1 MAETQIIERTPTS
14 TTIRTGGGNGQRTV
28 LPSVIP
34 VLPIRN
40 IVVFP
45 GTVMPLNVGRAKS
58 KALLDEVMPGDKLI
72 GVVTQRNADVED
84 PRFEDLHHVGV
95 ACMILKLF
103 KLPDGNQSII
113 VHGLARFRLLEL
125 SQTDPFAT
133 GGIEV
138 LEDIVQPGPS
148 LDALVNSVR
157 QQANRVIE
165 LSPNT
170 PDEAAQ
176 VLNSITN
183 PSALADFLA
192 ANLPTERGDVAEKQ
206 MMLEELDVEKRLR
219 MIATKLAAQLD
230 VLELQNKIQSQVKE
244 NIDKSQRR
252 YYLQEQMKAIRKELG
267 ESEGGGGGEVDQLRQ
282 KLEAARLPENVMKEA
297 ERELSRLEAIPS
309 ASPEYGVIR
318 TWLQIVSELPW
329 SVTTTD
335 KIDLADARRVLDRDH
350 HDLDKV
356 KRRII
361 EYLAVLKLKRRQIA
375 AKLGPK
381 RPKVGEV
388 AVAEAERGPENA
400 EVGPNDQGRTAA
412 NPRESAEP
420 VDPNHLGNVGE
431 ENVGGAGAILCFLGP
446 PGVGKTSLGKSIA
459 EAMGRKFI
467 RVALGGVRDEADI
480 RGHRRT
486 YIGSMPGRIIAEL
499 RKAGTRNPVMMLDE
513 IDKLGADF
521 RGDPASALLEVLD
534 PAQNYTFTD
543 HYLDVPF
550 DLSQVL
556 FIATAN
562 TADTIPGPLRDR
574 MEVIEIPGY
583 TESDKLNIAKRYLV
597 PRQLEA
603 NGLEPRQVRFKD
615 EALRWIIEG
624 YTREAG
630 VRSLERSIGSV
641 ARAIAAEVVGR
652 ADDAAAAARGGNGKG
667 RGRGNGGGNPGG
679 GGSAAPTSAAPANVA
694 AMVAAREVENAQPGQ
709 GDEPAGGGPARKP
722 NEVRFTVDRDYVT
735 KVLGPRRFEP
745 ELAQRTSVP
754 GVATGLA
761 YTPVGGEILFI
772 EATRMAGKGS
782 IILTGQIGDV
792 MKESA
797 TAAFSLIRSR
807 AESLGIDPKQ
817 LAESDIHIHVPA
829 GAIPKDGPSA
839 GTAMFTALASLLLNR
854 PVRPDVAMT
863 GEITLRGLVLPIG
876 GLKEKTL
883 AAKRAGIKEVIVPKR
898 NEKDLPDIPDEVR
911 QTLKFHFVEN
921 VDQVMDVALGAP
933 KGGAGKATA
942 RADPGTATEAPA
954 KRRKRPGSP
963 DDRSRPKQRP
973 ENGRTRTG
981 KTATAAATRRR

>member
-1 MAETQIIERTPTS
+1 MAESQIIERTEAGTV
-14 TTIRTGGGNGQRTV
+14 IRTGGNGQRTMLPNV
-28 LPSVIP
+28 LPI
-34 VLPIRN
+34 LPIRN

-45 GTVMPLNVGRAKS
+45 GTVMPLNVGRPKS
-58 KALLDEVMPGDKLI
+58 KALLDEVMPGEKII
-72 GVVTQRNADVED
+72 GVCTQKNPEVED
-84 PRFEDLHHVGV
+84 PQYPDLYSVGV
-95 ACMILKLF
+95 ACVILKLF

-113 VHGLARFRLLEL
+113 VHGLARFRLMSLE
-125 SQTDPFAT
+125 QTEPFAA
-133 GGIEV
+133 GRIEV
-138 LEDIVQPGPS
+138 IEDTAVAGPS
-148 LDALVNSVR
+148 LDALVASVR

-170 PDEAAQ
+170 PDEAQQ

-192 ANLPTERGDVAEKQ
+192 ANLQAEAVDKQ
-206 MMLEELDVEKRLR
+206 LMLEELDVEKRLR
-219 MIATKLAAQLD
+219 MIAARLATQLD
-230 VLELQNKIQSQVKE
+230 VLELQSKIQSQVKE

-252 YYLQEQMKAIRKELG
+252 YYLQEQLKAIRKELG
-267 ESEGGGGGEVDQLRQ
+267 DSEAGGGSEIDLLRT
-282 KLEAARLPENVMKEA
+282 KLEAAKLPETVMKEA
-297 ERELSRLEAIPS
+297 TRELNRLDGIPS

-318 TWLQIVSELPW
+318 TYLQILSELPW
-329 SVTTTD
+329 ALETVD
-335 KIDLADARRVLDRDH
+335 KIDLKAARAVLDRDH

-361 EYLAVLKLKRRQIA
+361 EYLAVRKLK
-375 AKLGPK
+375 
-381 RPKVGEV
+381 
-388 AVAEAERGPENA
+388 PE
-400 EVGPNDQGRTAA
+400 
-412 NPRESAEP
+412 
-420 VDPNHLGNVGE
+420 
-431 ENVGGAGAILCFLGP
+431 GGGAILCFVGP

-459 EAMGRKFI
+459 EAMERKFI

-534 PAQNYTFTD
+534 PAQNHTFTD

-550 DLSQVL
+550 DLSKVL

-562 TADTIPGPLRDR
+562 TMDTVPGPLRDR

-583 TESDKLNIAKRYLV
+583 TESDKLNIARRYLV

-603 NGLEPRQVRFKD
+603 NGVSPKQAKFLD
-615 EALRWIIEG
+615 AALRWIIEG

-630 VRSLERSIGSV
+630 VRNLERNIGAV
-641 ARAIAAEVVGR
+641 CRTIAADIVAGNKDKVV
-652 ADDAAAAARGGNGKG
+652 
-667 RGRGNGGGNPGG
+667 
-679 GGSAAPTSAAPANVA
+679 
-694 AMVAAREVENAQPGQ
+694 
-709 GDEPAGGGPARKP
+709 
-722 NEVRFTVDRDYVT
+722 VDREMVS

-745 ELAQRTSVP
+745 ELASRTSVP

-772 EATRMAGKGS
+772 EATRFPGKGN
-782 IILTGQIGDV
+782 ITLTGQIGDV

-807 AESLGIDPKQ
+807 AESLGINAKL
-817 LAESDIHIHVPA
+817 LAESDIHIHIPA

-839 GTAMFTALASLLLNR
+839 GVAMFTALASLLMNR
-854 PVRPDVAMT
+854 PVRHDVAMT

-883 AAKRAGIKEVIVPKR
+883 AAKRAGIKQVIVPKR
-898 NEKDLPDIPDEVR
+898 NEKDLPDIPDEVKKS
-911 QTLKFHFVEN
+911 LKFNFVET
-921 VDQVMDVALGAP
+921 VDDVLAVALGAGKKAKAAP
-933 KGGAGKATA
+933 GA
-942 RADPGTATEAPA
+942 
-954 KRRKRPGSP
+954 
-963 DDRSRPKQRP
+963 
-973 ENGRTRTG
+973 N
-981 KTATAAATRRR
+981 

>member
-1 MAETQIIERTPTS
+1 MSESQIIERSPTG
-14 TTIRTGGGNGQRTV
+14 TIIRTGNNGQQLTIPSL
-28 LPSVIP
+28 LPI
-34 VLPIRN
+34 LPIRN

-45 GTVMPLNVGRAKS
+45 GTVMPLNVGRQKS
-58 KALLDEVMPGDKLI
+58 KNLLDEVMPGEKII
-72 GVVTQRNADVED
+72 GVVTQRNAETED
-84 PRFEDLHHVGV
+84 PQFDDLHTVGV

-113 VHGLARFRLLEL
+113 VHGLTRFRLNNLT
-125 SQTDPFAT
+125 QTEPFAM
-133 GGIEV
+133 GHVDV
-138 LEDIVQPGPS
+138 LEDMLEPGPGM
-148 LDALVNSVR
+148 DALIASVR

-176 VLNSITN
+176 VLASITQ

-192 ANLPTERGDVAEKQ
+192 ANLQAESPEKQ
-206 MMLEELDVEKRLR
+206 RMLEEMDVERRLR
-219 MIATKLAAQLD
+219 LIAARLATQLD
-230 VLELQNKIQSQVKE
+230 VLELQSKIQSQVKE

-252 YYLQEQMKAIRKELG
+252 YYLQEQLKAIRKELG
-267 ESEGGGGGEVDQLRQ
+267 DAEGGSGTGSEVDQLRA
-282 KLEAARLPENVMKEA
+282 KLDAAKLPLNVMKEA
-297 ERELSRLEAIPS
+297 TRELTRLDSIPS

-318 TWLQIVSELPW
+318 TWLQIVGELPW
-329 SVTTTD
+329 SVSTAD
-335 KIDLADARRVLDRDH
+335 KLDLTEARKILDRDH
-350 HDLDKV
+350 FDLDKV

-361 EYLAVLKLKRRQIA
+361 EYLAVMKLKRDQAVKASLAKKAEDAKAAPIPSAIA
-375 AKLGPK
+375 VSDTLP
-381 RPKVGEV
+381 
-388 AVAEAERGPENA
+388 PE
-400 EVGPNDQGRTAA
+400 EKTA
-412 NPRESAEP
+412 
-420 VDPNHLGNVGE
+420 DGNLGE
-431 ENVGGAGAILCFLGP
+431 ENISGAGAILCFVGP

-459 EAMGRKFI
+459 EAMGRNFI

-534 PAQNYTFTD
+534 PSQNHTFTD

-550 DLSQVL
+550 DLSKVL

-562 TADTIPGPLRDR
+562 SMDPVPGPLRDR

-583 TESDKLNIAKRYLV
+583 TQNDKLHIAKTYLV

-603 NGLEPRQVRFKD
+603 NGLNPKQAKFVDAALKD
-615 EALRWIIEG
+615 IIES

-630 VRSLERSIGSV
+630 VRNLERSIGSV
-641 ARAIAAEVVGR
+641 ARAIAAEIVTG
-652 ADDAAAAARGGNGKG
+652 
-667 RGRGNGGGNPGG
+667 
-679 GGSAAPTSAAPANVA
+679 TSEKVN
-694 AMVAAREVENAQPGQ
+694 
-709 GDEPAGGGPARKP
+709 
-722 NEVRFTVDRDYVT
+722 VDRAYVEKT
-735 KVLGPRRFEP
+735 LGPRRFEP
-745 ELAQRTSVP
+745 ELAQRTSIP
-754 GVATGLA
+754 GVATGMA

-772 EATRMAGKGS
+772 ESSRVPGRGNIT
-782 IILTGQIGDV
+782 LTGQIGDV

-797 TAAFSLIRSR
+797 TAAFTLIRSR
-807 AESLGIDPKQ
+807 AEQMGIDPKM

-839 GTAMFTALASLLLNR
+839 GTAMFTSLASLMLNR

-883 AAKRAGIKEVIVPKR
+883 AALRAGIHEVIVPKR
-898 NEKDLPDIPDEVR
+898 NEKDLPDLPQEVKDH
-911 QTLKFHFVEN
+911 LKFHFVSN
-921 VDQVMDVALGAP
+921 VDEVLKIAVDATVP
-933 KGGAGKATA
+933 KAANGKHKTTIAA
-942 RADPGTATEAPA
+942 KMA
-954 KRRKRPGSP
+954 KRKVAS
-963 DDRSRPKQRP
+963 K
-973 ENGRTRTG
+973 
-981 KTATAAATRRR
+981 

>member
-1 MAETQIIERTPTS
+1 MAQTQIIERQPEATV
-14 TTIRTGGGNGQRTV
+14 IKTGTNGQRITV
-28 LPSVIP
+28 PHGLAI
-34 VLPIRN
+34 LPIRN

-45 GTVMPLNVGRAKS
+45 GTVMPLNVGRPKS

-72 GVVTQRNADVED
+72 GVCTQKNPDVED
-84 PRFEDLHHVGV
+84 PEYNDLHTVGV
-95 ACMILKLF
+95 VCTILKLF

-113 VHGLARFRLLEL
+113 VHGLCRFRLLSLEK
-125 SQTDPFAT
+125 TDPFAV
-133 GGIEV
+133 GRIEV
-138 LEDIVQPGPS
+138 LEDSTAEAGPG
-148 LDALVNSVR
+148 LDALVASVR
-157 QQANRVIE
+157 QSANRVIE

-176 VLNSITN
+176 VLNSIAD

-192 ANLPTERGDVAEKQ
+192 ANLQADTADKQ
-206 MMLEELDVEKRLR
+206 LMLEELNVEKRLR
-219 MIATKLAAQLD
+219 MIAARLATQLD
-230 VLELQNKIQSQVKE
+230 VLELQSKIQSQVKE

-267 ESEGGGGGEVDQLRQ
+267 EAEGGTGSEIEDLRR
-282 KLEAARLPENVMKEA
+282 KLDAAKLPENVMKEA
-297 ERELSRLEAIPS
+297 SRELARLESIPS

-329 SVTTTD
+329 AVATSD
-335 KIDLADARRVLDRDH
+335 KIDLAEARRILDRDH

-361 EYLAVLKLKRRQIA
+361 EYLAVLKLKQRNRVA
-375 AKLGPK
+375 AKSSAP
-381 RPKVGEV
+381 R
-388 AVAEAERGPENA
+388 AERPAEDNA
-400 EVGPNDQGRTAA
+400 AAAARAAGDPGAGAALVGDAGSKAPGDNSDEKT
-412 NPRESAEP
+412 
-420 VDPNHLGNVGE
+420 VDGNLGE

-499 RKAGTRNPVMMLDE
+499 RKAGTKNPVMMLDE

-534 PAQNYTFTD
+534 PAQNHTFTD

-550 DLSQVL
+550 DLSKVL
-556 FIATAN
+556 FIATSN
-562 TADTIPGPLRDR
+562 SMDPVPGPLRDR

-583 TESDKLNIAKRYLV
+583 TATDKLNIAKSYLV

-603 NGLEPRQVRFKD
+603 NGLTPRQAKFKD
-615 EALRWIIEG
+615 DALRWIIEG

-630 VRSLERSIGSV
+630 VRNLERSIGSG
-641 ARAIAAEVVGR
+641 ARAIAADVVG
-652 ADDAAAAARGGNGKG
+652 G
-667 RGRGNGGGNPGG
+667 RLEKL
-679 GGSAAPTSAAPANVA
+679 A
-694 AMVAAREVENAQPGQ
+694 
-709 GDEPAGGGPARKP
+709 
-722 NEVRFTVDRDYVT
+722 VDKDYVT
-735 KVLGPRRFEP
+735 KTLGPRRFEP

-772 EATRMAGKGS
+772 EATRMAGKGA
-782 IILTGQIGDV
+782 ITLTGQIGDV

-797 TAAFSLIRSR
+797 TAAFSLLRSR
-807 AESLGIDPKQ
+807 GDRLGVDAKL

-839 GTAMFTALASLLLNR
+839 GTAMFTSLASLLLNK
-854 PVRPDVAMT
+854 PVRADVAMT

-883 AAKRAGIKEVIVPKR
+883 AAMRAGIKEVIVPKR
-898 NEKDLPDIPDEVR
+898 NEKDLPDIPDEVK

-921 VDQVMDVALGAP
+921 VDQVLDVALGARARERKNGTHGP
-933 KGGAGKATA
+933 SREPAAKKHEPRTKPRASFRRDVKRGASST
-942 RADPGTATEAPA
+942 
-954 KRRKRPGSP
+954 S
-963 DDRSRPKQRP
+963 
-973 ENGRTRTG
+973 GR
-981 KTATAAATRRR
+981 